1 MNAILNN
8 EQKNLMMKFYFLYF
22 WEMTFLE
29 SRVIYRSIQY
39 HAYLGLLKVRS
50 EVNVS

>member
-8 EQKNLMMKFYFLYF
+8 EQKTLGNYILG
-22 WEMTFLE
+22 
-29 SRVIYRSIQY
+29 INGYRSIQY

>member
-1 MNAILNN
+1 MNRKPHDKIL
-8 EQKNLMMKFYFLYF
+8 FPIFLGNYI
-22 WEMTFLE
+22 LG
-29 SRVIYRSIQY
+29 INGYRSIQY